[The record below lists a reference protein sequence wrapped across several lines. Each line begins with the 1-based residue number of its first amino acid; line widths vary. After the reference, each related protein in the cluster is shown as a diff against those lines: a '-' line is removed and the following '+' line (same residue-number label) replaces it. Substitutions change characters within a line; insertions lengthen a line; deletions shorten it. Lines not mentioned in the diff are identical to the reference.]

1 MMGGRERRT
10 EAQMRCV
17 RAAVTGGV
25 GTRSE
30 GVESIGVRSA
40 EGNGAVAVE
49 A

>member
-10 EAQMRCV
+10 EARMWCV
-17 RAAVTGGV
+17 RGAVTGGV
-25 GTRSE
+25 GIRSE

-40 EGNGAVAVE
+40 EGNGAVAAE